1 MAADQITLTAETGR
15 PIGSR
20 SSRRLRAEGK
30 VPAVVYGLGTE
41 PKAIAVEWSALRAAL
56 VTDAGMNALIDL
68 DVDGEKKLTMVYDM
82 QRHPVRRDVT
92 HVDFILIDV
101 NKTIDVEVPI
111 VLEDTDGDNLAG
123 LVIDQQ
129 LFALPISAKPGTI
142 PNELVVSAAA
152 LTLDEPVRVSDVTL
166 PAGVELNIDPEEAI
180 VTASVPMSEEELMA
194 DVEDLAGDVDEPG
207 EGEEAEGEDAAEAE
221 AEGGDEAEASADEG
235 GEEA

>member
-1 MAADQITLTAETGR
+1 MAADQIILTAETGR
-15 PIGSR
+15 PTGSR

-30 VPAVVYGLGTE
+30 IPAVVYGLDTE
-41 PKAIAVEWSALRAAL
+41 PKPIAVEWSELRAAL

-101 NKTIDVEVPI
+101 NKTIDVDVPI
-111 VLEDTDGDNLAG
+111 VLAESDDDHLKG
-123 LVIDQQ
+123 LVIDQN
-129 LFALPISAKPGTI
+129 LFMLTVSAKPGTI
-142 PNELVVSAAA
+142 PNEFLVDLAPLSV
-152 LTLDEPVRVSDVTL
+152 DEPIRAGQIEL
-166 PAGVELNIDPEEAI
+166 PDGVELLTDPEDA
-180 VTASVPMSEEELMA
+180 VVVASVPMSEEELLA

-207 EGEEAEGEDAAEAE
+207 EGEEAAEGEEGAE
-221 AEGGDEAEASADEG
+221 AEGGDDAEASADEG

>member
-15 PIGSR
+15 PVGSR

-30 VPAVVYGLGTE
+30 IPAVVYGLGTE
-41 PKAIAVEWSALRAAL
+41 PKAVAVEWSALRSAL

-68 DVDGEKKLTMVYDM
+68 DVDGEKNLTMVYDM

-101 NKTIDVEVPI
+101 NKTIDVDVPI
-111 VLEDTDGDNLAG
+111 VLEDTEGDHLAG
-123 LVIDQQ
+123 LVVDQQ
-129 LFALPISAKPGTI
+129 LFSLAITAKPGTI
-142 PNELVVSAAA
+142 PNELVVSAAK
-152 LTLDEPVRVSDVTL
+152 LTLDDPVRVGDIDL

-180 VTASVPMSEEELMA
+180 VTASVPHVELP
-194 DVEDLAGDVDEPG
+194 EPG
-207 EGEEAEGEDAAEAE
+207 EEEGEGAEDGETAEGEDGAE
-221 AEGGDEAEASADEG
+221 AEGGDDAEASGDEG